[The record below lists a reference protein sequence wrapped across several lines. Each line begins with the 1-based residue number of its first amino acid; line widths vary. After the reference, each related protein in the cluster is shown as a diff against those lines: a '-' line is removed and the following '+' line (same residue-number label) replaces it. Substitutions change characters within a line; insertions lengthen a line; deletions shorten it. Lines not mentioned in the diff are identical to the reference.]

1 MVILFWRFRA
11 LFIPPLDQ
19 EFGEITA
26 AIYMDVYSNIIVA
39 PFHAAFSI
47 KRTNGSD
54 LAIKSLI
61 WKDQK
66 IREVSGSFAAD
77 PELHLALNEE
87 IRPWQHARSFR
98 PVAAGSDMCY
108 PGLVSLRDYWYKAH
122 SQFEPTNNILVAI
135 KLSILSSIWT
145 VIKQYRLQ
153 DCCNLI
159 CVIFGSDTL
168 EVLIKLLGCW

>member
-39 PFHAAFSI
+39 PFHATFSI

-87 IRPWQHARSFR
+87 IRPWQHARSFVLSR
-98 PVAAGSDMCY
+98 PD
-108 PGLVSLRDYWYKAH
+108 
-122 SQFEPTNNILVAI
+122 
-135 KLSILSSIWT
+135 
-145 VIKQYRLQ
+145 
-153 DCCNLI
+153 LI
-159 CVIFGSDTL
+159 CVTPDWSVFVITD
-168 EVLIKLLGCW
+168 IKRIRSLSRRITYLWRLSCQFYQASEL